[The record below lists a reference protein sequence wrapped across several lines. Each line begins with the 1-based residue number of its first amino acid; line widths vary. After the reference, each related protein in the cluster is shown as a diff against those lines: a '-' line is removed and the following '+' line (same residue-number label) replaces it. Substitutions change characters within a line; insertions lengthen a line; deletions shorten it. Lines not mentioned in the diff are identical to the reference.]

1 MQIDGAALLL
11 RVSMGLMFLAHA
23 IILKII
29 TYTPKGTEAFFE
41 SIGYPGFFAYIVMLA
56 ETGGGLALMV
66 GYKVRLV
73 SLALVPIMVGA
84 TLQHI
89 PNGWMFGFP
98 GGGYEFPMFWTVVI
112 VAQALLGNGAFAAE
126 TILNRT
132 RGPALQAIAA

>member
-98 GGGYEFPMFWTVVI
+98 
-112 VAQALLGNGAFAAE
+112 AAA
-126 TILNRT
+126 TSFRCSGQSCSSRRRCSGT
-132 RGPALQAIAA
+132 GPSRRRPSSTAPEDRRCRP